1 MKVQPHDYDRM
12 RAWFAHMVSTTFPSD
27 TIAPDTGPLAS
38 LDAIAARSPARARQG
53 LSMAINDLIEMT
65 NGWPTEQVAS
75 TDIALVK
82 ASLPSLSEMR
92 QRFSKAVQRAVRR
105 GRIKDDV
112 EYYAVRNAV
121 ELSGD
126 GQGPLWSL
134 LAAYERSV
142 AG

>member
-1 MKVQPHDYDRM
+1 
-12 RAWFAHMVSTTFPSD
+12 
-27 TIAPDTGPLAS
+27 
-38 LDAIAARSPARARQG
+38 
-53 LSMAINDLIEMT
+53 MAINDLIEMT
-65 NGWPTEQVAS
+65 NGWPKEQVAS
-75 TDIALVK
+75 TDLALVK
-82 ASLPSLSEMR
+82 ASLPGLSEMR
-92 QRFSKAVQRAVRR
+92 QRFSRAVQRAVRR

-126 GQGPLWSL
+126 GQEPLWSL